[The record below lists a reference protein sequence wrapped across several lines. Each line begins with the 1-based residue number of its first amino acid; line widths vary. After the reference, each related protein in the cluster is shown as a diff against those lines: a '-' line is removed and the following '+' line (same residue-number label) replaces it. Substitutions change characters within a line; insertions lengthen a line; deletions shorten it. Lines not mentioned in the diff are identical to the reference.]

1 MARCGGS
8 LRVHVHARGAQL
20 ATTAI
25 AFTSLRDGAAGSEA
39 VVCVVTHVQLLVLA
53 STSTGAAP
61 VSLSSDAHAS
71 VTVMHHCERIM
82 NHHLPPP
89 RRGACSGGS
98 CRHNAGTVAK
108 AKPEL

>member
-25 AFTSLRDGAAGSEA
+25 AFTNLRDGAAGSEA
-39 VVCVVTHVQLLVLA
+39 VVCVVTHVQLLALA

-71 VTVMHHCERIM
+71 VTAMHHCERM
-82 NHHLPPP
+82 Q
-89 RRGACSGGS
+89 RGGS
-98 CRHNAGTVAK
+98 CRHRDDQCGKSEAS
-108 AKPEL
+108 PWQ